1 MTMKTFTRLLA
12 YLTLLVAAGCG
23 GGGGSDDPGGN
34 NPPPAGGIVR
44 TGFAIGPIANFG
56 SVIVNGVRYSTTGAT
71 ITVDDSPGVESDLR
85 VGQVV
90 RIRGEL
96 DAGLTTGT
104 ASQISFD
111 DNVEGPVQ
119 SINVAGN
126 SLVVLGQTVRIGAG
140 TSFDDDIQPASL
152 AGLVVGDIVEVSG
165 LVMADGSI
173 DATRIERKPE
183 GSLFEVHGTVSSLD
197 IVTRRFNLNALVV
210 DYSGAQLDDFP
221 GGQISN
227 GQAVE
232 AKGSTLNANGA
243 LVLVASRV
251 EFEGSSVTGAAGDRV
266 EIEGFITRFVS
277 AQDFD
282 VSGVPVT
289 TSATTVFEGGTAAD
303 LGLNVKVEVEGNLTA
318 GGAIAA
324 SEVDIRRATEVRVTA
339 TVDSVNAAANSL
351 DLLGITVRIDALTR
365 LEDKSA
371 ADVDPLTISSINAGD
386 YLEVRGSELPAGSGD
401 ILATIIERDDPD
413 TETILQGF
421 VNTVANPS
429 FTILGV
435 TITTNGATEFRDA
448 DDSAI
453 SAAEFFSRAAG
464 SLVKAKG
471 LETSTTTMTAEEVEF
486 E

>member
-1 MTMKTFTRLLA
+1 MKTFARLLA
-12 YLTLLVAAGCG
+12 CMIPLVASGCG
-23 GGGGSDDPGGN
+23 GGGGSGDPGGA
-34 NPPPAGGIVR
+34 NPPPSGGIVR

-90 RIRGEL
+90 RISGEL
-96 DAGLTTGT
+96 DVGLTTGT
-104 ASQISFD
+104 ASQVSFD

-119 SINVAGN
+119 SIDAVAGT
-126 SLVVLGQTVRIGAG
+126 LMVLGQTVRVGAG
-140 TSFDDDIQPASL
+140 TSFDDNIQPASL
-152 AGLVVGDIVEVSG
+152 AGLIVGDIVEVSG

-173 DATRIERKPE
+173 DATRIEKKPAGE
-183 GSLFEVHGTVSSLD
+183 LFEVHGTIAGLDTVS
-197 IVTRRFNLNALVV
+197 RRFNLNALVV

-227 GQAVE
+227 GQQVE
-232 AKGSTLNANGA
+232 AKGAAVDANG
-243 LVLVASRV
+243 VLVATRV
-251 EFEGSSVTGAAGDRV
+251 EFEGSTVTGAAGDHV
-266 EIEGFITRFVS
+266 EIEGFITRFVL

-289 TSATTVFEGGTAAD
+289 TGAATVFEGGTAAD
-303 LGLNVKVEVEGNLTA
+303 LGLNVKVEVEGSLTA
-318 GGAIAA
+318 SGTIAA
-324 SEVDIRRATEVRVTA
+324 SKVDIRRATAVRVTA
-339 TVDSVNAAANSL
+339 IVDSVDSAANSL
-351 DLLGITVRIDALTR
+351 DLLGITVRIDTLTR

-371 ADVDPLTISSINAGD
+371 ADVDPLTINALNAGD

-401 ILATIIERDDPD
+401 ILATIVERDDAD
-413 TETILQGF
+413 IETILQGF
-421 VNTVANPS
+421 VSAVADPS

-435 TITTNGATEFRDA
+435 TITTTGATQFRDT

-453 SAAEFFSRAAG
+453 SAAEFFSRVAAG
-464 SLVKAKG
+464 TLVKAKG
-471 LETSTTTMTAEEVEF
+471 LETSAMALTADEVEF